1 MRSSAR
7 IHLLPFEEEPGE
19 EFLLALHTS
28 IEAYQIAFF
37 LNQHCQTQFKR
48 IEDIILKNQAACFAL
63 FEWDNPLLDQK
74 VSLFSNQYSAD
85 EVQTQ
90 ENNTTL
96 FDLPLRNQVSL
107 FSEFKQ
113 VDFFIKS
120 SRKELIQRL
129 LKPLNSW
136 NAVSMVYALS
146 SSKMK
151 NQLNLIFD

>member
-7 IHLLPFEEEPGE
+7 IHLLPFEEEQSE

-28 IEAYQIAFF
+28 LEAYQIAFF

-63 FEWDNPLLDQK
+63 FEWDNSLLDQK

-120 SRKELIQRL
+120 SHKQLIQRL

-146 SSKMK
+146 SSEMK

>member
-7 IHLLPFEEEPGE
+7 IHLLPFEEEPSE

-28 IEAYQIAFF
+28 LEAYQIAFF
-37 LNQHCQTQFKR
+37 LNQHCQAQFKR

-120 SRKELIQRL
+120 SHKELIQRL

-136 NAVSMVYALS
+136 KAVSMVYALS